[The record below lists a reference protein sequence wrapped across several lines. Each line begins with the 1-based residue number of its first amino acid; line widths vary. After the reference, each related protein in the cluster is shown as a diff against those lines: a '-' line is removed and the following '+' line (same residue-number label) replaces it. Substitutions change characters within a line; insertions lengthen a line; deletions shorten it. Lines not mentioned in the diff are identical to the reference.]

1 MSLRQWNGR
10 VGGAIIDLSNGGQP
24 MRTTIL
30 ASLIFLAGLVTI
42 ATGAWILFILVNQE
56 ADIALEYYA
65 MAIGMICGGL
75 GLGGLA
81 QALRLLLEIYRRPTL
96 PQ

>member
-1 MSLRQWNGR
+1 MVLRSAWEARLLICQTE
-10 VGGAIIDLSNGGQP
+10 GQP
-24 MRTTIL
+24 VRTTIL
-30 ASLIFLAGLVTI
+30 AFLIFLAGLVTI
-42 ATGAWILFILVNQE
+42 ATGIWILFILANQE

-75 GLGGLA
+75 GLGGLG

>member
-1 MSLRQWNGR
+1 MESQ
-10 VGGAIIDLSNGGQP
+10 S
-24 MRTTIL
+24 MRTTML
-30 ASLIFLAGLVTI
+30 AFLTFLAGLVTI
-42 ATGAWILFILVNQE
+42 ATGAWILFILANQE

-81 QALRLLLEIYRRPTL
+81 QALRLLLEINRRPTFGR
-96 PQ
+96 

>member
-1 MSLRQWNGR
+1 
-10 VGGAIIDLSNGGQP
+10 

-56 ADIALEYYA
+56 ADIALEYDA

-81 QALRLLLEIYRRPTL
+81 QALRKPCAYYSRYTDDQHFRSSAFHR
-96 PQ
+96 